1 MKLTSYCEVIYLK
14 NRFKELYL
22 CSFLIIAM
30 GFFEIFFNHTRA
42 DFSEGF
48 YSGNL
53 KILTGIIFLIFAL
66 VSQSKYK
73 ANRKQLEREQ
83 SMEYDERDDLI
94 EGKAS
99 QLTMSILMVMIIL
112 MMFLTKW
119 ITISI
124 DIGLILIIICCLIT
138 KKLAEKYYNSF
149 L

>member
-1 MKLTSYCEVIYLK
+1 MK

-22 CSFLIIAM
+22 CSFLIIVM
-30 GFFEIFFNHTRA
+30 GFFEIFFNHASA
-42 DFSEGF
+42 DFSAGF

-73 ANRKQLEREQ
+73 ANRKQLEKEQ
-83 SMEYDERDDLI
+83 SMEYDERDNLI

-138 KKLAEKYYNSF
+138 KKLAKNYYNSF